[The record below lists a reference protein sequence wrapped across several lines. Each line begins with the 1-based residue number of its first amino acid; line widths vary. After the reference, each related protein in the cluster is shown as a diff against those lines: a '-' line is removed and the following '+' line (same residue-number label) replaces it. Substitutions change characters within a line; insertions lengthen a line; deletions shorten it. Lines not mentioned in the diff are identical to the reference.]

1 MKFEKSNKLS
11 PWRSISRRFAL
22 GLSVGSLL
30 AFSHASMAQPI
41 KIGLVKF
48 PSSAPFYIAVERG
61 YFTAEGLTPQLVY
74 FDSGLPIALGVVS
87 GNLDFAASGLTGAF
101 YSLAGQGALKIIGG
115 LHREGPGF
123 HTQEIVVSKSA
134 YERGLKTL
142 KDLGGHSFG
151 VSQIGS
157 PADYALVL
165 ATEKYGLDLKTIKL
179 VQLQSIPNVVS
190 GVTGGQVDA
199 TILPAAAI
207 RAGVERGDLRP
218 LGWVGDETPFQ
229 IGAAFTTV
237 KTANNKRAEVEGFLR
252 AMHKGARDYHDAYV
266 DAKGQRRDGPG
277 AAEITEII
285 SKYTG
290 EAPERVKSEIA
301 SIDAEGKLD
310 VRDILHQIAWYKSQ
324 GVVKAEVDGNAI
336 IDRRYVVPQG

>member
-1 MKFEKSNKLS
+1 MMFERSRKMSA
-11 PWRSISRRFAL
+11 WRALSRRLAL
-22 GLSVGSLL
+22 GLSVSGFL
-30 AFSHASMAQPI
+30 AFGHSAIAQPI

-61 YFTAEGLTPQLVY
+61 YFTAEGLTPDLVY

-101 YSLAGQGALKIIGG
+101 YSLAGQGALRVIGG

-134 YERGLKTL
+134 YEHGLRSL
-142 KDLGGHSFG
+142 KDLAGHSFG

-165 ATEKYGLDLKTIKL
+165 TTEKYGLDLKTIKL

-190 GVTGGQVDA
+190 GISGGQIDA

-207 RAGVERGDLRP
+207 RAGVERGDLQP

-229 IGAAFTTV
+229 IGAAFTAA
-237 KTANNKRAEVEGFLR
+237 KTANEKHAEVEGFLR

-277 AAEITEII
+277 AAEITSII
-285 SKYTG
+285 SKYTD
-290 EAPERVKSEIA
+290 ETPERVKNELA

-310 VRDILHQIAWYKSQ
+310 VADILHQIAWYKSQ
-324 GVVKAEVDGNAI
+324 GVVKAEVDGNNI
-336 IDRRYVVPQG
+336 IDRRYVVPQE